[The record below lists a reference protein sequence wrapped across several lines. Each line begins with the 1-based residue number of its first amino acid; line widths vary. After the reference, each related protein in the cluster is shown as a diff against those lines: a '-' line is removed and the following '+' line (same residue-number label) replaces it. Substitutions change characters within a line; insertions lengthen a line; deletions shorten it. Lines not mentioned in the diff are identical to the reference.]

1 MLFHSRLTWSL
12 LGLVSENPWLLWV
25 KHGVYFQ
32 MQNGWVQLIT
42 SSQVIVCVK
51 VALTATATTNVR
63 RDIITSLKMD
73 NPLVFERPLARNN
86 LYVDIVHQDL
96 LLSNAFVHLA
106 HFLDEKLSG
115 GGSAIIYTRTKHNA
129 GMICNALNSNGRRS
143 LEYHR
148 DLTQNE
154 LRANQAEWMN
164 NNVSVIVATVAFGLG
179 IDKQVLHLVAQY
191 NMVLMQSVIISREG
205 LILTQSILPCPQGS
219 IFWSTPCR
227 KFDAERLCMLHQNSG
242 GIGKSIPSALQ
253 ISLDPRDFPRA
264 LPSGNLSGLG
274 KSFGRRGWI
283 SQYLPRLGGAR
294 IQSPFV
300 TYFMNQS

>member
-1 MLFHSRLTWSL
+1 
-12 LGLVSENPWLLWV
+12 
-25 KHGVYFQ
+25 
-32 MQNGWVQLIT
+32 
-42 SSQVIVCVK
+42 
-51 VALTATATTNVR
+51 
-63 RDIITSLKMD
+63 MD

-219 IFWSTPCR
+219 IF
-227 KFDAERLCMLHQNSG
+227 
-242 GIGKSIPSALQ
+242 
-253 ISLDPRDFPRA
+253 
-264 LPSGNLSGLG
+264 
-274 KSFGRRGWI
+274 
-283 SQYLPRLGGAR
+283 
-294 IQSPFV
+294 
-300 TYFMNQS
+300 